1 MLSVMCE
8 PAVGCV
14 ESVLVGRVGALYLA
28 AIAPS
33 SVMFWLIEEVVFALG
48 ISLTTMVSEASA
60 ARSLISLDEL
70 DDDDGETN
78 AGIRFRSE
86 DTRDCASVRLSRI
99 CIRRRVRARGTVYLR
114 SGDAGIGVFDEA
126 FKLGRLYTAIRV
138 WFVFPVAVT
147 LKSRVAN
154 EK

>member
-1 MLSVMCE
+1 MNKKQPPKTVTVIRASLRASNALTSSVDWKSEDENNDWIIIGKPTFLKIISSIAILGVPNMLSVMCE

-70 DDDDGETN
+70 DDDDAGETN
-78 AGIRFRSE
+78 ARE
-86 DTRDCASVRLSRI
+86 
-99 CIRRRVRARGTVYLR
+99 
-114 SGDAGIGVFDEA
+114 
-126 FKLGRLYTAIRV
+126 
-138 WFVFPVAVT
+138 
-147 LKSRVAN
+147 
-154 EK
+154 